1 MSDDFRTKVLY
12 RYGYPDTMETY
23 QVNAIASGGAN
34 IAFRTFEVRYE
45 QSYNVVFS
53 IVNLRVVR
61 IYIFGD
67 PDFFNAQ
74 RRKQLREKY

>member
-1 MSDDFRTKVLY
+1 
-12 RYGYPDTMETY
+12 
-23 QVNAIASGGAN
+23 
-34 IAFRTFEVRYE
+34 VRYE

-74 RRKQLREKY
+74 RRKQLRERY

>member
-1 MSDDFRTKVLY
+1 
-12 RYGYPDTMETY
+12 METY

-34 IAFRTFEVRYE
+34 VAFRTFEVRYE

-74 RRKQLREKY
+74 RRKQLRERY